1 MATTALP
8 QTRSQQ
14 QSRKPLWRRRAFM
27 LFWSGETVSLF
38 GTQVTLLALPL
49 TAVLTLQATVAQVGF
64 IRFLG
69 WLPYILFSLI
79 FGAWVDQRRRKPILL
94 LANAGR
100 AVLIGLVPLL
110 AVLNVLQFSQLAV
123 IAFAVGVLTVLFDIT
138 LLAYVPTLVETND
151 LVRANGAVATSASAA
166 QVAGPGLGGALVQ
179 VFSAPLALLVDMF
192 SYVAATITLLL
203 IRAPESAPRIQQGQR
218 RRLLIEVREGLATA
232 WAAPFIRST
241 MVISGLYNILFNIAD
256 TVFIVYAVR
265 ELHMEPGTVGA
276 IFGIGAIGGLIG
288 TTISIRLGRRGR
300 FGPALSVAFIL
311 GCAPWVLLPAVS
323 GPQTV
328 EIVAFTLVYF
338 LTRFGQGL
346 WVVLVTS
353 YRQAIVPNHTMGR
366 VQASIRFI
374 SFGGVALGSLLSGVL
389 ASLIGLRPTLWVA
402 AVGLIA
408 IMLIMLFATS
418 VPRVRSMPTSP
429 AATEPK

>member
-1 MATTALP
+1 MATTSPA

-14 QSRKPLWRRRAFM
+14 QSHKPLWRHRTFM

-49 TAVLTLQATVAQVGF
+49 TAVLTLQATAAEVGF

-69 WLPYILFSLI
+69 WLPYILFGLI

-100 AVLIGLVPLL
+100 GVLIGLVPLL
-110 AVLNVLQFSQLAV
+110 AMLNVLQFSQLAV
-123 IAFAVGVLTVLFDIT
+123 IAFGVGVLTVLFDIT
-138 LLAYVPTLVETND
+138 LLAYVPTLVDTSE
-151 LVRANGAVATSASAA
+151 LVKANGAVATSASAA

-179 VFSAPLALLVDMF
+179 VFGAPLALLVDMF

-203 IRAPESAPRIQQGQR
+203 IRAPEPAPRMQQGER
-218 RRLLIEVREGLATA
+218 RRLLIEIREGLATA
-232 WAAPFIRST
+232 WAAPFIRDT

-265 ELHMEPGTVGA
+265 DLRMEPGTVGA

-300 FGPALSVAFIL
+300 
-311 GCAPWVLLPAVS
+311 
-323 GPQTV
+323 
-328 EIVAFTLVYF
+328 LV
-338 LTRFGQGL
+338 Q
-346 WVVLVTS
+346 
-353 YRQAIVPNHTMGR
+353 H
-366 VQASIRFI
+366 
-374 SFGGVALGSLLSGVL
+374 
-389 ASLIGLRPTLWVA
+389 
-402 AVGLIA
+402 
-408 IMLIMLFATS
+408 
-418 VPRVRSMPTSP
+418 
-429 AATEPK
+429 